1 MFQSEIAK
9 WSYYLGCVNGQ
20 EVYLE
25 SHTCDRYA
33 ETTSALTSQPILRD
47 PAAYGFYP
55 FAGWRPLYDHSVRRA
70 LRLGRADGVVSAA

>member
-1 MFQSEIAK
+1 MFQSEIAE

-47 PAAYGFYP
+47 PAAYGFHP
-55 FAGWRPLYDHSVRRA
+55 FAG
-70 LRLGRADGVVSAA
+70 